1 MIPRRDEQQPSNRAR
16 EDKKDSDV
24 EVRVESSELLLMM
37 RINTR
42 RKMTWRRLMTRSLQK
57 TAKKR
62 RADLRTRVRS
72 HKMSK

>member
-1 MIPRRDEQQPSNRAR
+1 
-16 EDKKDSDV
+16 
-24 EVRVESSELLLMM
+24 MM
-37 RINTR
+37 RINPR

-62 RADLRTRVRS
+62 REDLRTRVRS

>member
-1 MIPRRDEQQPSNRAR
+1 MISRRDEQQPSNRAR

-24 EVRVESSELLLMM
+24 EVRVESSELFLMM
-37 RINTR
+37 RINPR

-62 RADLRTRVRS
+62 REDLRTRVRS

>member
-1 MIPRRDEQQPSNRAR
+1 MISRRDEQQPSNRAR

-24 EVRVESSELLLMM
+24 EVRVESSELLLK
-37 RINTR
+37 INTR
-42 RKMTWRRLMTRSLQK
+42 RKMTWRRLMTRSLRK